1 MNQRTQGPR
10 GTGARTD
17 RRTGARGHG
26 RAGVAA
32 IVAALLL
39 GTAAATAAQETSL
52 TIYQDGRVMVR
63 RTLPVAVPRGTST
76 ASVDLGGRGADPTS
90 LVALD
95 DGVEVRGVRVSG
107 ATGLNG
113 SLRRALGRDVDFLL
127 PGDSVRFV
135 RGTVLSLDPPA
146 FRVMGRV
153 VYEMP
158 GRPAF
163 PDSLVQLAPRAEV
176 TVEAARPARNLRVAY
191 QAQGLSWRAGYT
203 LVAPASGAGRAT
215 LTGAAM
221 IENPGALAFGG
232 AEVQLLAGDVR
243 RAAQPRGY
251 AEDRPLP
258 MAAMAARAAPPTEE
272 AVGEAHVYT
281 LPGTVDLVPGESR
294 TVALFAQATP
304 QVERSFAVR
313 ASYGGHL
320 QQWRGPEQDIH
331 AEVTYLVRRPAG
343 TAFGDVPLPAG
354 VVRVLVPDSA
364 GRVQLLGEVPI
375 QHTPGGRELK
385 LATGT
390 AFDITAQRTQLT
402 FVQQGR
408 RQVEVSY
415 RVQIQNAKSDS
426 ATVQVYDEFPGRW
439 EVLSST
445 VPPQRLS
452 SSSVRFAVPV
462 PAGGEATH
470 EYRVRV
476 SW

>member
-1 MNQRTQGPR
+1 MKNGVP
-10 GTGARTD
+10 AY
-17 RRTGARGHG
+17 RRTGVPAS
-26 RAGVAA
+26 VALTLLCVVTS
-32 IVAALLL
+32 VAS
-39 GTAAATAAQETSL
+39 AQETSL

-95 DGVEVRGVRVSG
+95 EGVEIRGVRVSG
-107 ATGLNG
+107 ATGLDG

-127 PGDSVRFV
+127 FSDSVRFV

-146 FRVMGRV
+146 FRMMGRV

-176 TVEAARPARNLRVAY
+176 TLEAARPVRNLRVAY
-191 QAQGLSWRAGYT
+191 QANGMSWRAGYT
-203 LVAPASGAGRAT
+203 LVAPASGTGRAMM
-215 LTGAAM
+215 TGAAL
-221 IENPGALAFGG
+221 IENPGALTIGG
-232 AEVQLLAGDVR
+232 AELQLLAGDVR
-243 RAAQPRGY
+243 RAGQPRGY
-251 AEDRPLP
+251 VQESAAPGV
-258 MAAMAARAAPPTEE
+258 AMAVMRAAPAVEE

-281 LPGTVDLVPGESR
+281 LPGTVDLVPGESH

-304 QVERSFAVR
+304 QVERSFAIR

-320 QQWRGPEQDIH
+320 QRWGGPEQDIH

-343 TAFGDVPLPAG
+343 SAFGDVPLPAG
-354 VVRVLVPDSA
+354 VVRVLIPDSA

-375 QHTPGGRELK
+375 AHTPGGRELK

-390 AFDITAQRTQLT
+390 AFDLTGQRVQTAFEQP
-402 FVQQGR
+402 GR
-408 RQVEVSY
+408 RHVVVAY

-445 VPPQRLS
+445 LPSERLS

-462 PAGGEATH
+462 PPGGEATL
-470 EYRVRV
+470 EYQVRIR
-476 SW
+476 W